1 MGCDRPSATG
11 WLKNTR
17 RLISHHDFKIGCDPP
32 SATGWL
38 KIQGGSSPTVISELV
53 VTPLLQQG
61 GSKNTRW
68 FMSHYDFKI
77 GCGPLSASGWLKKY
91 KVVYLPVWFQYMVW
105 PPFFNREHDG
115 SKMQGGSSPTI
126 ISRWGLLPSPP
137 YVKLLLLLHL
147 FGFLDCLFLKVI
159 SDNNNNNNNNKDLSM
174 TCRCSAAGKNPVT
187 YP

>member
-17 RLISHHDFKIGCDPP
+17 RLISHHDFKIGCDPS

-91 KVVYLPVWFQYMVW
+91 KVVYLPVWFSIWCDLLSSTGNMMVQKCKVVHL
-105 PPFFNREHDG
+105 PLLFLDG
-115 SKMQGGSSPTI
+115 VC
-126 ISRWGLLPSPP
+126 SPP
-137 YVKLLLLLHL
+137 PRMSNYCYSCIY
-147 FGFLDCLFLKVI
+147 LDSWIAYF
-159 SDNNNNNNNNKDLSM
+159 
-174 TCRCSAAGKNPVT
+174 
-187 YP
+187 